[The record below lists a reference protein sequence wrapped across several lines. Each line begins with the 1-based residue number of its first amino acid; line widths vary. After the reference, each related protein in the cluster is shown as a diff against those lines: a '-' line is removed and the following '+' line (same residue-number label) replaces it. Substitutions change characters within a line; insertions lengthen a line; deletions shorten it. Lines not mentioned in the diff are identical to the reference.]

1 MEFLQQNWYWAAL
14 AAVSGAWLMADLI
27 RNRGDKSQ
35 LSPVEATMLVN
46 REDAIVIDVREQG
59 EYAQGHIPGS
69 LNIPSYEIEGIQV
82 DKNKPLFVYCL
93 SGARSSG
100 AVSWLRGAGY
110 HAKNIGGIGG
120 YRGEME

>member
-1 MEFLQQNWYWAAL
+1 MSLIQTFRRQFTFPGGLEEYRETPN
-14 AAVSGAWLMADLI
+14 AVLL
-27 RNRGDKSQ
+27 
-35 LSPVEATMLVN
+35 
-46 REDAIVIDVREQG
+46 DVRSPR